1 MSTLSALHL
10 DGEQTRSPSPARAAT
25 YRHFGDVPDAD
36 AGAPGNGQNVPV
48 LSALDAAI
56 DPFRR
61 HLSVVGDDQWTAAT
75 PCTDWDVQYLVAHV
89 VGGNRFASLV
99 LAGRTADDAMAAVMG
114 FPQLGLDPLGA
125 FIETSAMQRELFNE
139 PGALDR
145 PVDHPL
151 GELTA
156 ERFLTMR
163 VFDIALH
170 SWDLA
175 MAIGCDGELDPT
187 LAEVVLDIVLNEAPG
202 MGFGIEP
209 CGDVGPDA
217 TAMERLL
224 DLCGRCVQVGSP

>member
-1 MSTLSALHL
+1 MTLDL
-10 DGEQTRSPSPARAAT
+10 
-25 YRHFGDVPDAD
+25 
-36 AGAPGNGQNVPV
+36 
-48 LSALDAAI
+48 LSALDAAS
-56 DPFRR
+56 DEFRR
-61 HLSVVGDDQWTAAT
+61 HLALVGDDQWTAAT
-75 PCTDWDVQYLVAHV
+75 PCTDWDVHYLAAHV

-99 LAGRTADDAMAAVMG
+99 LAGGTAEEAMHAVMG
-114 FPQLGLDPLGA
+114 SPQLGTNPLGA
-125 FIETSAMQRELFNE
+125 FVETSAEQRELFIQ

-145 PVDHPL
+145 LVDHPL

-175 MAIGCDGELDPT
+175 IAIGCDGELEPA
-187 LAEVVLDIVLNEAPG
+187 LAEYVLDIVLNEAPG

-209 CGDVGPDA
+209 CGDVGPEA

-224 DLCGRCVQVGSP
+224 DLCGRCVQPSSA